1 MRKRRYYYQ
10 NKRVSKGE
18 YLAAKLLEQYNIDF
32 KQEYSYDDLVSDK
45 NRKLRFDFKLDNQD
59 ILIEIQGQHHYFPV
73 NKYRKAL
80 IVHNKTKYHDS
91 LKKQY
96 CQDHNLKLIE
106 ISYKEFDKIEDIL
119 IEQLGL

>member
-18 YLAAKLLEQYNIDF
+18 YLVAKLLEQYNIDF

-59 ILIEIQGQHHYFPV
+59 IL
-73 NKYRKAL
+73 L
-80 IVHNKTKYHDS
+80 
-91 LKKQY
+91 
-96 CQDHNLKLIE
+96 
-106 ISYKEFDKIEDIL
+106 
-119 IEQLGL
+119 